1 MACKS
6 SRSSAR
12 SIPGATASAGRRA
25 ARRVA
30 RRGRW
35 YKGFMYS
42 TFARRKRPYASGES
56 SSVLWETIG
65 EPIRSRIVRSCLFS
79 SSLGSRAVR
88 NNGCILPARWK
99 SLLLRAWM

>member
-1 MACKS
+1 MFDVRLQETTVCF
-6 SRSSAR
+6 
-12 SIPGATASAGRRA
+12 GRKF
-25 ARRVA
+25 VCFV
-30 RRGRW
+30 GN
-35 YKGFMYS
+35 
-42 TFARRKRPYASGES
+42 
-56 SSVLWETIG
+56 VG